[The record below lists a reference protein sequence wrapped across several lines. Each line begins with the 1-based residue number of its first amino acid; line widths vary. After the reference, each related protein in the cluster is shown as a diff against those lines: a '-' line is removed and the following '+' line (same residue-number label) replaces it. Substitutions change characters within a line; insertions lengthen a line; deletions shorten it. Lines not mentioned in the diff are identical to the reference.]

1 MEGSAMSWGVM
12 LNGIVN
18 RNVQRKEDNMATTYD
33 YQTRKIERD
42 FHFVRW
48 DEKCK
53 LGGLPCY
60 VGSERCTK
68 CQYYNGSI
76 HPFSFQIRFGY
87 RLNDSYVFCKHPEKK
102 DSENCSE
109 AIHAFHEAFE
119 HEALCAMDY

>member
-1 MEGSAMSWGVM
+1 
-12 LNGIVN
+12 
-18 RNVQRKEDNMATTYD
+18 MATTYD

-68 CQYYNGSI
+68 CQHYNGSI
-76 HPFSFQIRFGY
+76 HPFSHFLRYGF

-102 DSENCSE
+102 DSEDCGE

-119 HEALCAMDY
+119 HEALCALDY